1 MTTAA
6 PGPRPKESLFYAPV
20 IYLIGK
26 LSGFKPYVGVDHR
39 LIQDDALRL
48 AGIDPENCPWPLK
61 STSSKKRDGL
71 YRVVHFGWYH
81 QTRQYRE
88 ENEATCCKP
97 LDPDSKGKRGYWALT
112 ELGAKRAKALREV
125 YEGQIVLSAG
135 PNATA
140 QFLGDNWERL
150 YEKMTT
156 ALCRKMPRSKE
167 LDKIDDHAMNWVEKI
182 IQRDGL
188 RSRIRE
194 GKSIAPSQVSGW
206 ARKLAYT
213 QIRNEGR
220 EPVCRVFHGALTP
233 KEVKALAEVD
243 WTEEVIP
250 RTVNES
256 EVLCH
261 NQYAAHSESDWLEDT
276 TEALQ
281 DTHSTAL
288 VEETIANNEAM
299 EVCLDQIGSILMA
312 EISDELDPEFHR
324 QLMHDRFVRGLTVR
338 EIAEEHGLDFNSEEN
353 RIKIAL
359 SRVRDVMLQKRDE
372 GVFDDFLTR

>member
-1 MTTAA
+1 MTTTA

-39 LIQDDALRL
+39 LVQDDALRL

-61 STSSKKRDGL
+61 STSSTKRDGL

-88 ENEATCCKP
+88 ENEAMCCKP
-97 LDPDSKGKRGYWALT
+97 LDSDTKGKRGYWALT

-140 QFLGDNWERL
+140 QFLGDNWDRF
-150 YEKMTT
+150 YDKMTT

-167 LDKIDDHAMNWVEKI
+167 LDKIEDHAMNWIEKI

-220 EPVCRVFHGALTP
+220 EPVCRIFHGALTP
-233 KEVKALAEVD
+233 KEVKALEQGN

-250 RTVNES
+250 RTINES

-261 NQYAAHSESDWLEDT
+261 NQYAAHSESDWIEDS
-276 TEALQ
+276 TEAIQ
-281 DTHSTAL
+281 DTHEFAL
-288 VEETIANNEAM
+288 VEETVANNNAM
-299 EVCLDQIGSILMA
+299 EVCLDQLGTILMA
-312 EISDELDPEFHR
+312 EISDHLDPEFHR
-324 QLMHDRFVRGLTVR
+324 QVMHDRFVRGLTVR
-338 EIAEEHGLDFNSEEN
+338 EIAEEHGLDFNSEKN
-353 RIKIAL
+353 RIKVAL
-359 SRVRDVMLQKRDE
+359 SRVRDVMIQKRDE

>member
-20 IYLIGK
+20 VYLIGK
-26 LSGFKPYVGVDHR
+26 LSGFKPYVGVNHR

-48 AGIDPENCPWPLK
+48 AGIDPENCPWPLR

-88 ENEATCCKP
+88 ENEAMCCKP
-97 LDPDSKGKRGYWALT
+97 LDPDTKGKRGYWALT
-112 ELGAKRAKALREV
+112 DLGVKRAKALREI

-135 PNATA
+135 PNETA
-140 QFLGDNWERL
+140 QYLGDNWDRL
-150 YEKMTT
+150 YGRITL
-156 ALCRKMPRSKE
+156 ALRRKMLRSHE

-182 IQRDGL
+182 MQRDGL
-188 RSRIRE
+188 RSRIRA
-194 GKSIAPSQVSGW
+194 GKSMAPSTVAGW
-206 ARKLAYT
+206 AKKLAYT

-233 KEVKALAEVD
+233 KEVKALSEVD

-250 RTVNES
+250 RTINES
-256 EVLCH
+256 DILCH
-261 NQYAAHSESDWLEDT
+261 NQYSVHSESDWIEDS
-276 TEALQ
+276 TEAIQ
-281 DTHSTAL
+281 DTHETAL
-288 VEETIANNEAM
+288 VEESVANEDAM
-299 EVCLDQIGSILMA
+299 EHCLLQISNILA
-312 EISDELDPEFHR
+312 DEISDELDPDFHR
-324 QLMHDRFVRGLTVR
+324 QLVVDRFVKGLTVR
-338 EIAEEHGLDFNSEEN
+338 EIAEEHGLDFANEEN
-353 RIKIAL
+353 RIKVAL

-372 GVFDDFLTR
+372 GIFDEFLTR